1 MYFRG
6 TIKKSKKMAI
16 PIRSVPVL
24 EGEVARRFI
33 KEAKENEKKR
43 GSLKFSEE
51 EVAAY
56 KGIIERAK
64 REGTLYF

>member
-1 MYFRG
+1 
-6 TIKKSKKMAI
+6 MAI

-24 EGEVARRFI
+24 EGEVAHRFI

-51 EVAAY
+51 ETSAFRAM
-56 KGIIERAK
+56 IEKAK
-64 REGTLYF
+64 KNGSFIFL

>member
-1 MYFRG
+1 
-6 TIKKSKKMAI
+6 MAI

-51 EVAAY
+51 EVASY
-56 KGIIERAK
+56 KGIIEKAK
-64 REGTLYF
+64 RLGTLSF

>member
-1 MYFRG
+1 
-6 TIKKSKKMAI
+6 MAI

-43 GSLKFSEE
+43 GSLRFSEE
-51 EVAAY
+51 EVASY
-56 KGIIERAK
+56 RGIIEKAK
-64 REGTLYF
+64 RLGTLSF